1 MIDDPPKFWD
11 GDYGCYLVYES
22 DYDALRAERD
32 RLAKLVE
39 SMQHV
44 VNCASVLRGTDDDES
59 TDSEDDR
66 DAMLELFD
74 AVDAYRAA
82 LAPKDT
88 GGTK

>member
-32 RLAKLVE
+32 
-39 SMQHV
+39 M
-44 VNCASVLRGTDDDES
+44 LRE
-59 TDSEDDR
+59 
-66 DAMLELFD
+66 AFKPLFD
-74 AVDAYRAA
+74 AASGLSLGVDWNKGTHAKAYRQKLIDALPAARAA

-88 GGTK
+88 GGTKGE